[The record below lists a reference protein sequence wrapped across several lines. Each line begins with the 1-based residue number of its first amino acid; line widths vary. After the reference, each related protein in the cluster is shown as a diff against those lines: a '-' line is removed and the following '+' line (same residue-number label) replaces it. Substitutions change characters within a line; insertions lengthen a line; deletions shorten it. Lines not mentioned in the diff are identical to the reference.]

1 MGRHVIVVVARLMKA
16 FAASRA
22 AEGEGAGVRLQM
34 TPESIAA
41 SKRLGTKSAR
51 QRLAERRRRQRRRRM
66 PRWRRSLLTKR
77 RANRRR
83 RRLVNRGER
92 EDTRRV
98 CRRRRRRRCC
108 GRCVH
113 AEPLVPILKVPPPL
127 IAIGRGGGA
136 AAVVVVVV
144 SRDDLSDERLRVSE
158 TKAKTFLILARNG
171 SSKGV
176 REKEKI

>member
-1 MGRHVIVVVARLMKA
+1 MKA

-83 RRLVNRGER
+83 RRLVNGFRER
-92 EDTRRV
+92 VDVFKISPAKSFISDKMNELEMTAKV
-98 CRRRRRRRCC
+98 LT
-108 GRCVH
+108 VI
-113 AEPLVPILKVPPPL
+113 LVW
-127 IAIGRGGGA
+127 
-136 AAVVVVVV
+136 
-144 SRDDLSDERLRVSE
+144 
-158 TKAKTFLILARNG
+158 
-171 SSKGV
+171 
-176 REKEKI
+176 